1 MSQLDRTP
9 TGDGDHI
16 TVAALCESATLKP
29 RPTPPAQSEDDP
41 NTVICPSRGVKDI
54 GTVDPEA
61 AKALGVAAGAVRLV
75 LGHHGRTGGWGLK
88 HLEGRE
94 DRQAA
99 IKALGYASC
108 EVFVF
113 AVAASWTEVHEA
125 AEPNRI
131 KLVWPNKGLHL
142 ALVVEWTGEFWT
154 VITALPFRP
163 TDKPKLYERKT
174 G

>member
-1 MSQLDRTP
+1 M
-9 TGDGDHI
+9 
-16 TVAALCESATLKP
+16 
-29 RPTPPAQSEDDP
+29 
-41 NTVICPSRGVKDI
+41 KDI
-54 GTVDPEA
+54 GSIDADA
-61 AKALGVAAGAVRLV
+61 AKALGVAAGPIRLL

-88 HLEGRE
+88 HLDGRQ

-99 IKALGYASC
+99 IKALGYANC
-108 EVFVF
+108 ELFVF
-113 AVAASWTEVHEA
+113 AVAKSWSEVHDA

-163 TDKPKLYERKT
+163 SDKPKLYVRT
-174 G
+174 V